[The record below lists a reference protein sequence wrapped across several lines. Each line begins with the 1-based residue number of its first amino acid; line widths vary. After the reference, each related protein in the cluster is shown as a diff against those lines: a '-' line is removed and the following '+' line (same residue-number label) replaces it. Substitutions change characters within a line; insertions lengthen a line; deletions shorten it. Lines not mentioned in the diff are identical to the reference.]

1 MSANRIESCTAVA
14 KISITRISLL
24 LLMENHLSVSFS
36 IVGTSAESMIRT
48 VMVQVMRTAP
58 LSCFFRPHSSAL
70 AVMAA
75 MIRIGM

>member
-36 IVGTSAESMIRT
+36 IVGTNAESMIRI
-48 VMVQVMRTAP
+48 VMIEVIRTAA
-58 LSCFFRPHSSAL
+58 LSCALLPHSSAL
-70 AVMAA
+70 AVIAA